1 MLLMIEGGIGMKE
14 KGAVKLGFLIFL
26 PNAHPASNCLANW
39 SRSDEFAG
47 FPILLIDSLE

>member
-26 PNAHPASNCLANW
+26 LIL
-39 SRSDEFAG
+39 
-47 FPILLIDSLE
+47 ILLLIASLTGLE